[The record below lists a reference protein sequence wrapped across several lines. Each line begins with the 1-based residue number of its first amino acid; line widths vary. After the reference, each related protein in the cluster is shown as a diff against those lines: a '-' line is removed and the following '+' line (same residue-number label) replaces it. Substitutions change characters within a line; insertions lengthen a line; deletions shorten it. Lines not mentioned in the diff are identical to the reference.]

1 MYSSMILLIQ
11 GSVFNSSKKDAGI
24 KKKIPENNEPVT
36 KIVASVLRRVDNDE
50 KCEKEICDYK
60 PQRCF
65 A

>member
-1 MYSSMILLIQ
+1 M
-11 GSVFNSSKKDAGI
+11 NSSKKDAGI